1 MTIFLVNNM
10 GKILAVMAMRASTT
24 PIVSRLGLLAPPL
37 QSHITPMPKPGSI
50 RMARIVRISFLLG
63 FSLNLHDKYSQDR
76 GNLRILPI
84 RSSNAV
90 SFRN

>member
-1 MTIFLVNNM
+1 
-10 GKILAVMAMRASTT
+10 
-24 PIVSRLGLLAPPL
+24 
-37 QSHITPMPKPGSI
+37 MPKPGSI